1 MLAKTLVEVNQ
12 DLSCVIVVVII
23 FIIAFTQTG
32 IIRIASATISEM
44 LFKTILVTGIITY

>member
-32 IIRIASATISEM
+32 IIRIAFATISEM